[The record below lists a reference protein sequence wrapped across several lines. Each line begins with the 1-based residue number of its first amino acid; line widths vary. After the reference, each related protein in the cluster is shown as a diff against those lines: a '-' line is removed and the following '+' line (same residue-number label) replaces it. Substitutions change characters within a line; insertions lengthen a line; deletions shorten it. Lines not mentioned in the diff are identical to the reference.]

1 MKVCARK
8 CDRRILKKITKWR
21 WIRAGGKDERFSF
34 YVFSLPPSLFPD
46 VFTSGLNLKKTL
58 ALDFSIIIEFPA
70 IVVKTLFLKVPKW
83 LSWFDLDQRDETGR
97 RSQLPAAAYASTKNK
112 KKWLQWKENFLHQQ
126 KMKKNKKTGW
136 VWRESQKCLLRLTYA

>member
-1 MKVCARK
+1 MK
-8 CDRRILKKITKWR
+8 DY
-21 WIRAGGKDERFSF
+21 FSF

-83 LSWFDLDQRDETGR
+83 LSWFDLDQRDDTGR

-112 KKWLQWKENFLHQQ
+112 KKWLQ
-126 KMKKNKKTGW
+126 
-136 VWRESQKCLLRLTYA
+136 